1 MYNWAFRLC
10 VASNTYAILRMTW
23 QYSITLLVFAI
34 LTCFLCRC
42 HSTWLLHIN
51 FTNSKPLLFSKLKS
65 WFFFRSI
72 TKEKVILEV
81 GLFTVQRVTSNF
93 GLFVTMIFVVVFL
106 NHDHTFVNVTFQCCC
121 NGWGERRFLR
131 CKERGCCW
139 HLQVLQWHPTFTC
152 IFCMSSSNL
161 LVFFHGVK
169 FLSFG
174 FFCIWVVILSDV
186 ELLSLCVLY

>member
-1 MYNWAFRLC
+1 MD
-10 VASNTYAILRMTW
+10 
-23 QYSITLLVFAI
+23 
-34 LTCFLCRC
+34 
-42 HSTWLLHIN
+42 
-51 FTNSKPLLFSKLKS
+51 
-65 WFFFRSI
+65 
-72 TKEKVILEV
+72 
-81 GLFTVQRVTSNF
+81 
-93 GLFVTMIFVVVFL
+93 GLFVTVIFFVVVFL

-174 FFCIWVVILSDV
+174 FFCIWVVI
-186 ELLSLCVLY
+186 SLINSAMIFFPQIWTIVRLALDIVVYFILFYMTEFSPTAQILWNGNLTFFGTFHAYMIKRVSTN